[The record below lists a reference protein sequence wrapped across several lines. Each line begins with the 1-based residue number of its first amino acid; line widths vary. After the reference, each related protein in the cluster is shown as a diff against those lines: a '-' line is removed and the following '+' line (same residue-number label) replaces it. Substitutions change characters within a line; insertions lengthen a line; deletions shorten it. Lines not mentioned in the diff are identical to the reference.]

1 MEYLCNGGMIMS
13 VFHNWLSGIAGGN
26 YFVYIKRLS
35 ANDTGATGGHQVG
48 LYIPSGIVE
57 KLLPSI
63 NHTREQNPS
72 VYLTAHVS
80 SHDCPDSEA
89 RAIYYNNRF
98 FDGTRNE
105 KRITR
110 WGRGSPLQNP
120 ENTGALTILAFR
132 LDEEGKDC
140 SAVDIWVCA
149 SPDEE
154 DVIETVIGEVIP
166 GTLISG
172 AAGQILGG
180 LTLQHAPV
188 NHKYAIPEDWQQ
200 RFPSG
205 NEIIQYAAGH
215 YVKKS
220 DDPDEQLIDR
230 RRVEYDIFLLV
241 EELHVL
247 DIIRKGFGSVDEFI
261 ALANSVSNRRK
272 SRAGKSLELHL
283 ENLFIEHGLRHFA
296 TQAVT
301 EGNKKPDFLFP
312 SAEAYHDVE
321 FPVENLRMLAVKT
334 TCKDRW
340 RQILNEADKITQVHL
355 FTLQE
360 GVSHAQY
367 REMQEAGVRLVVP
380 SPLHKK
386 YPEAVR
392 AELMTLGA
400 FIAEL
405 TGLYADLP

>member
-1 MEYLCNGGMIMS
+1 MLMS
-13 VFHNWLSGIAGGN
+13 VFHNWLLEIACEN

-57 KLLPSI
+57 KLFPSI
-63 NHTREQNPS
+63 NHTRELNPS
-72 VYLTAHVS
+72 VFLTAHVS

-89 RAIYYNNRF
+89 RAIYYNSRHF
-98 FDGTRNE
+98 GKTRNE

-110 WGRGSPLQNP
+110 WGRGSPLQDP
-120 ENTGALTILAFR
+120 ENTGALTLLAFK
-132 LDEEGKDC
+132 LDEQGGDC
-140 SAVDIWVCA
+140 KEVNIWVCA
-149 SPDEE
+149 STDEE
-154 DVIETVIGEVIP
+154 DVIETAIGEVIP
-166 GTLISG
+166 GALISG
-172 AAGQILGG
+172 PAGQILGG
-180 LTLQHAPV
+180 LSLQQAPV
-188 NHKYAIPEDWQQ
+188 NHKYILPEDWHL

-205 NEIIQYAAGH
+205 SEIIQYAASH
-215 YVKKS
+215 YVKNS
-220 DDPDEQLIDR
+220 LDPDEQLLDR
-230 RRVEYDIFLLV
+230 RHVEYDIFLLV

-283 ENLFIEHGLRHFA
+283 EHLFIEHGLRHFA
-296 TQAVT
+296 TQAIT

-312 SAEAYHDVE
+312 SAGAYHDTE

-340 RQILNEADKITQVHL
+340 RQILNEADKIHQVHL

-360 GVSHAQY
+360 GVSLAQY
-367 REMQEAGVRLVVP
+367 REMRESGVRLVVP
-380 SPLHKK
+380 SSLHKK

-405 TGLYADLP
+405 TGLYADIP

>member
-1 MEYLCNGGMIMS
+1 MSMS
-13 VFHNWLSGIAGGN
+13 VFHNWLLEIAGGN

-57 KLLPSI
+57 KLFPSI
-63 NHTREQNPS
+63 NHTHELNPS
-72 VYLTAHVS
+72 VLLTAHVS
-80 SHDCPDSEA
+80 SHDCPNSEA
-89 RAIYYNNRF
+89 RAIYYNSRHF
-98 FDGTRNE
+98 GKTRNE

-110 WGRGSPLQNP
+110 WGRGNPLQNP
-120 ENTGALTILAFR
+120 ENTGALTLLAFR
-132 LDEEGKDC
+132 LNEQGVDC
-140 SAVDIWVCA
+140 SAVDIWVCV

-154 DVIETVIGEVIP
+154 DIIESAIGEVIP

-172 AAGQILGG
+172 PAGQILGG
-180 LTLQHAPV
+180 LSLQHGSV
-188 NHKYAIPEDWQQ
+188 NHKYVIPENWKQ

-205 NEIIQYAAGH
+205 NEIIQYAADH
-215 YVKKS
+215 YLKNTN
-220 DDPDEQLIDR
+220 DPDEQLIDR

-247 DIIRKGFGSVDEFI
+247 HIIQRGFGSVDEFI

-283 ENLFIEHGLRHFA
+283 EHLFIEHGLLHFA

-312 SAEAYHDVE
+312 SAEAYHNVE
-321 FPVENLRMLAVKT
+321 YPRENLRMLAVKT

-340 RQILNEADKITQVHL
+340 RQILNEADKIDQVHL

-360 GVSHAQY
+360 GVSQAQY

-380 SPLHKK
+380 SSLHKK

-392 AELMTLGA
+392 KELMTLGA

-405 TGLYADLP
+405 TGLYAEFP

>member
-1 MEYLCNGGMIMS
+1 MIMS

>member
-1 MEYLCNGGMIMS
+1 MCMS
-13 VFHNWLSGIAGGN
+13 AFHNWLLEIAGGN

-57 KLLPSI
+57 KLFPSV
-63 NHTREQNPS
+63 NHTRELNPS
-72 VYLTAHVS
+72 VFITAHVS

-89 RAIYYNNRF
+89 RAIYYNSRHF
-98 FDGTRNE
+98 GKTRNE

-110 WGRGSPLQNP
+110 WGRGSPLQDP
-120 ENTGALTILAFR
+120 ENTGALTLLAFR
-132 LDEEGKDC
+132 LNEHGGD
-140 SAVDIWVCA
+140 STAVDIWVCV

-154 DVIETVIGEVIP
+154 DIIETAIGEVIP

-172 AAGQILGG
+172 PAGRILGG
-180 LTLQHAPV
+180 LSLQQMPV
-188 NHKYAIPEDWQQ
+188 NHKYTIPEDWQQ

-205 NEIIQYAAGH
+205 NEIIEYAAGH
-215 YVKKS
+215 YVKNS
-220 DDPDEQLIDR
+220 LNPDDQLIDR

-283 ENLFIEHGLRHFA
+283 EHLFIEHGLRHFA

-312 SAEAYHDVE
+312 SAEAYHDAE
-321 FPVENLRMLAVKT
+321 FPAENLRMLAVKT

-340 RQILNEADKITQVHL
+340 RQILNEANRISPVHL

-360 GVSHAQY
+360 GVSQAQY
-367 REMQEAGVRLVVP
+367 REMQAEGVRLVVP
-380 SPLHKK
+380 SSLHKK

-405 TGLYADLP
+405 TGLYAALP

>member
-1 MEYLCNGGMIMS
+1 MYMS
-13 VFHNWLSGIAGGN
+13 VFHNWLLDIASGN
-26 YFVYIKRLS
+26 YFIYIKRLS

-48 LYIPSGIVE
+48 LYIPSNIVE
-57 KLLPSI
+57 KLFPSI
-63 NHTREQNPS
+63 NHTRELNPS
-72 VYLTAHVS
+72 VFLTAHVS
-80 SHDCPDSEA
+80 SHDCPDTQA
-89 RAIYYNNRF
+89 RAIYYNNRYF
-98 FDGTRNE
+98 GKTRNE

-132 LDEEGKDC
+132 LNEQNTDC
-140 SAVDIWVCA
+140 SEVDIWVCVN
-149 SPDEE
+149 PDEE
-154 DVIETVIGEVIP
+154 DIIESAIGEIIP

-172 AAGQILGG
+172 PAGQILGG
-180 LTLQHAPV
+180 LSLQQTPV
-188 NHKYAIPEDWQQ
+188 NHKYVIPEDWKK

-215 YVKKS
+215 YAKNSK
-220 DDPDEQLIDR
+220 DPDEQLIDR

-247 DIIRKGFGSVDEFI
+247 DIIKKGFDSVDEFI

-283 ENLFIEHGLRHFA
+283 EKLFIEHGLRHFS

-312 SAEAYHDVE
+312 SAEAYHNVE
-321 FPVENLRMLAVKT
+321 FPVENLRILAVKT

-340 RQILNEADKITQVHL
+340 RQILNEADKIHQVHL

-360 GVSHAQY
+360 GVSSAQY
-367 REMQEAGVRLVVP
+367 REMKDAGVRLVVP
-380 SPLHKK
+380 STLHKK

-392 AELMTLGA
+392 EELITLGA
-400 FIAEL
+400 FITELIELYAEL
-405 TGLYADLP
+405 S

>member
-1 MEYLCNGGMIMS
+1 MS
-13 VFHNWLSGIAGGN
+13 AFHKWLVEIAGGN

-48 LYIPSGIVE
+48 LYIPSSIVE
-57 KLLPSI
+57 RLFPSI
-63 NHTREQNPS
+63 NHTRYLNPS
-72 VYLTAHVS
+72 IRLTAHVS

-89 RAIYYNNRF
+89 RAVYYNGSH
-98 FDGTRNE
+98 FDKTRNE

-110 WGRGSPLQNP
+110 WGRGSPLQDP
-120 ENTGALTILAFR
+120 ENTGALTLLAFS
-132 LDEEGKDC
+132 LDEEGRD
-140 SAVDIWVCA
+140 SPAVDIWVCA
-149 SPDEE
+149 NPAEE
-154 DVIETVIGEVIP
+154 DIIETAIGEVIP
-166 GTLISG
+166 GTLIAG
-172 AAGQILGG
+172 PAGQILGG
-180 LTLQHAPV
+180 LSLQQKSV
-188 NHKYAIPEDWQQ
+188 NHKYVIPEDWQQ

-205 NEIIQYAAGH
+205 HEIIQYAGG
-215 YVKKS
+215 YYEKNS
-220 DDPDEQLIDR
+220 LDPDEQLIDR

-283 ENLFIEHGLRHFA
+283 EHLFIEHGLRHFA

-312 SAEAYHDVE
+312 SAEAYHDTE
-321 FPVENLRMLAVKT
+321 FPGESLRMLAVKT

-340 RQILNEADKITQVHL
+340 RQILNEAHRIPQVHL

-360 GVSHAQY
+360 GISLAQY
-367 REMQEAGVRLVVP
+367 REMQSEGVKLVVP
-380 SPLHKK
+380 SSLHKK
-386 YPEAVR
+386 YPKTVR
-392 AELMTLGA
+392 SELMTLGA
-400 FIAEL
+400 FITEL
-405 TGLYADLP
+405 TGLYAALP

>member
-1 MEYLCNGGMIMS
+1 MLMS
-13 VFHNWLSGIAGGN
+13 VFHDWLLEVASEN
-26 YFVYIKRLS
+26 YFLYIKRLS

-48 LYIPSGIVE
+48 LYIPSSIVE
-57 KLLPSI
+57 KLFPSI
-63 NHTREQNPS
+63 NHTRTRNPS
-72 VYLTAHVS
+72 VYLSSHVS
-80 SHDCPDSEA
+80 SHECPDSEA

-110 WGRGSPLQNP
+110 WGVGSPLQDP
-120 ENTGALTILAFR
+120 ENTGALTLLAFKQ
-132 LDEEGKDC
+132 DEQDGDC
-140 SAVDIWVCA
+140 SDVDVWVCV

-154 DVIETVIGEVIP
+154 DIIESVIGEVIP

-172 AAGQILGG
+172 PAEEILGG
-180 LTLQHAPV
+180 LSLQHTPV
-188 NHKYAIPEDWQQ
+188 NHRYRIPESWKQ

-205 NEIIQYAAGH
+205 NEIIQYATDH
-215 YVKKS
+215 YAKNT
-220 DDPDEQLIDR
+220 DNPDEQLVDR
-230 RRVEYDIFLLV
+230 RRVEYEIFLQI

-283 ENLFIEHGLRHFA
+283 EHLFMEHGLRHFA

-312 SAEAYHDVE
+312 SAEAYHSIG
-321 FPVENLRMLAVKT
+321 FPEGNLRMLAVKT

-340 RQILNEADKITQVHL
+340 RQILNEADKISQMHL

-360 GVSHAQY
+360 GVSLAQY
-367 REMQEAGVRLVVP
+367 REMQEEGVRLVVP
-380 SPLHKK
+380 SSLHRK

-392 AELMTLGA
+392 EELMTLGE

-405 TGLYADLP
+405 IGLYADLP

>member
-1 MEYLCNGGMIMS
+1 MSMS
-13 VFHNWLSGIAGGN
+13 VFHNWLSEIAGGN

-48 LYIPSGIVE
+48 LYIPSAIVE
-57 KLLPSI
+57 KLFPSI
-63 NHTREQNPS
+63 NHTRELNPS
-72 VYLTAHVS
+72 VFLTAHVS
-80 SHDCPDSEA
+80 SHDCPDSQA
-89 RAIYYNNRF
+89 RAIYYNSRHF
-98 FDGTRNE
+98 GKTRNE

-110 WGRGSPLQNP
+110 WGSGSPLQDP

-132 LDEEGKDC
+132 LDEPRRD
-140 SAVDIWVCA
+140 SPAVDIWVCA
-149 SPDEE
+149 STDEE
-154 DVIETVIGEVIP
+154 DVIEAAIGEIIP
-166 GTLISG
+166 GTLIAG
-172 AAGQILGG
+172 PAGQILGG
-180 LTLQHAPV
+180 LSLQQAPV
-188 NHKYAIPEDWQQ
+188 NHKYVIPEEWHQ

-205 NEIIQYAAGH
+205 NEIIRYAAGH
-215 YVKKS
+215 YVKNS
-220 DDPDEQLIDR
+220 RDPDEQLIDR
-230 RRVEYDIFLLV
+230 RRIEYDIFLLV

-283 ENLFIEHGLRHFA
+283 EHLFIEHGLRHFA

-312 SAEAYHDVE
+312 SAQAYHDAE
-321 FPVENLRMLAVKT
+321 FPSENLRMLAVKT

-340 RQILNEADKITQVHL
+340 RQILNEANRIPRMHL

-360 GVSHAQY
+360 GVSQAQY
-367 REMQEAGVRLVVP
+367 REMQEEGVRLVVP
-380 SPLHKK
+380 SSLHKK

-405 TGLYADLP
+405 TGLYAELP

>member
-1 MEYLCNGGMIMS
+1 MS
-13 VFHNWLSGIAGGN
+13 AFHDWLLEIAGGN
-26 YFVYIKRLS
+26 YFFYIKRLS

-57 KLLPSI
+57 KLFPSI
-63 NHTREQNPS
+63 NNTRDLNPS
-72 VYLTAHVS
+72 VFLTAHVS

-89 RAIYYNNRF
+89 RAIYYNNRYF
-98 FDGTRNE
+98 GKTRNE

-110 WGRGSPLQNP
+110 WGRGSPLQDP
-120 ENTGALTILAFR
+120 ENTGALTLLAFR
-132 LDEEGKDC
+132 LDEQGGN
-140 SAVDIWVCA
+140 STAVDIWVCV

-154 DVIETVIGEVIP
+154 DVIETAIGEVIP

-172 AAGQILGG
+172 PADQILGG
-180 LTLQHAPV
+180 LSLQQAPV
-188 NHKYAIPEDWQQ
+188 NYKYIIPEGWKQ

-205 NEIIQYAAGH
+205 NEIIEYAAGH
-215 YVKKS
+215 YVKHS
-220 DDPDEQLIDR
+220 LNPDEQLIDR

-283 ENLFIEHGLRHFA
+283 EHLFIEHGLRHFA

-312 SAEAYHDVE
+312 SAEAYHDEE
-321 FPVENLRMLAVKT
+321 FPADNLRMLAVKT

-340 RQILNEADKITQVHL
+340 RQILNEANRISPVHL

-360 GVSHAQY
+360 GVSQAQY
-367 REMQEAGVRLVVP
+367 REMQAEGVRLVVP
-380 SPLHKK
+380 SSLHQK
-386 YPEAVR
+386 YPEAIR
-392 AELMTLGA
+392 AELITLGA

-405 TGLYADLP
+405 TGLYADFP

>member
-1 MEYLCNGGMIMS
+1 MS
-13 VFHNWLSGIAGGN
+13 AFHNWLVDIAGGN

-48 LYIPSGIVE
+48 LYIPSAIVE
-57 KLLPSI
+57 RLFPSI
-63 NHTREQNPS
+63 NHTRELNPS
-72 VYLTAHVS
+72 VFLTAHVS
-80 SHDCPDSEA
+80 SHDCPDSQA
-89 RAIYYNNRF
+89 RAIYYNSRHF
-98 FDGTRNE
+98 GKTRNE

-110 WGRGSPLQNP
+110 WGRGSPLQDP

-132 LDEEGKDC
+132 IDEQRQD
-140 SAVDIWVCA
+140 SPAVDIWVCA
-149 SPDEE
+149 STDEE
-154 DVIETVIGEVIP
+154 DVIEAAIGEIVP
-166 GTLISG
+166 GTLIAG
-172 AAGQILGG
+172 PAGQILGG
-180 LTLQHAPV
+180 LSLQQAPV
-188 NHKYAIPEDWQQ
+188 NHKYVIPEEWHQ

-205 NEIIQYAAGH
+205 NEIIRYAAGH
-215 YVKKS
+215 YVKNS
-220 DDPDEQLIDR
+220 RDPDEQLIDR
-230 RRVEYDIFLLV
+230 RRIEYDIFLLV

-283 ENLFIEHGLRHFA
+283 EHLFIEHGLRHFA

-312 SAEAYHDVE
+312 SAQAYHDAE
-321 FPVENLRMLAVKT
+321 FPSENLRMLAVKT

-340 RQILNEADKITQVHL
+340 RQILNEANRIPRMHL

-360 GVSHAQY
+360 GVSQAQY
-367 REMQEAGVRLVVP
+367 REMQEEGVRLVVP
-380 SPLHKK
+380 SSLHKK

-405 TGLYADLP
+405 TGLYAELP

>member
-1 MEYLCNGGMIMS
+1 MCMS
-13 VFHNWLSGIAGGN
+13 AFHDWLLEIAGGN
-26 YFVYIKRLS
+26 YFFYIKRLS

-57 KLLPSI
+57 KLFPSI
-63 NHTREQNPS
+63 NNTRELNPS
-72 VYLTAHVS
+72 VFLTAHVS

-89 RAIYYNNRF
+89 RAIYYNNRYF
-98 FDGTRNE
+98 GGTRNE

-110 WGRGSPLQNP
+110 WGRGSPLQDP
-120 ENTGALTILAFR
+120 ENTGALTLLAFR
-132 LDEEGKDC
+132 LDEQGGN
-140 SAVDIWVCA
+140 STAVDIWVCV

-154 DVIETVIGEVIP
+154 DVIETAIGEVIP

-172 AAGQILGG
+172 PADQILGG
-180 LTLQHAPV
+180 LSLQRAPV
-188 NHKYAIPEDWQQ
+188 NYKYIIPEVWQQ

-205 NEIIQYAAGH
+205 NEIIEYAAGH
-215 YVKKS
+215 YVKHS
-220 DDPDEQLIDR
+220 LDPDEQLIDR

-283 ENLFIEHGLRHFA
+283 EHLFIEHGLRHFA

-312 SAEAYHDVE
+312 SAEAYHDAE
-321 FPVENLRMLAVKT
+321 FPADNLRMLAVKT

-340 RQILNEADKITQVHL
+340 RQILNEANRISPVHL

-360 GVSHAQY
+360 GVSQAQY
-367 REMQEAGVRLVVP
+367 REMQAEGVRLVVP
-380 SPLHKK
+380 SSLQQK

-405 TGLYADLP
+405 TGLYAYLP